1 MLSEEDDVDIH
12 ALKRQ
17 GMTISEIARRT
28 DHDRKTI
35 RAYLSGQRTP
45 GVRKRTVPDSF
56 DVFVDYTAARLI
68 EDPHLWAM
76 TLLDELRPLGYEGSY
91 PTLTRQIRDRG
102 LRPACTACAHVTQ
115 RPNAIIEHPPG
126 EETQFD
132 WVELPDPPAS
142 WGFPHKKAYALVGS
156 LAHSGIWRGV
166 LSPSM
171 DLPHLLAAM
180 TTLLALLGGLTRDWR
195 FDRMTTVLKQGTTDL
210 TPMFAAFAKHYAVTV
225 IACRPRSGNRK
236 GVVEKNNHTA
246 AQRWWRTVPDE
257 LTAEQAQ
264 ASFEAFATAQDDRP
278 RQTETGKTT
287 AKAMFASERLR
298 PLPPAVFPVV
308 VTEERTATRQALIDW
323 RGNRYSV
330 PPELAAAKVIIQQR
344 LGADVIDIAT
354 ISGTVVARHRVA
366 EPGLGATIRDT
377 GHVTAL
383 EAIALASAPP
393 GRPHRR
399 KERIPPGPAA
409 LRAAA
414 ILTGT
419 TEQPSTVI
427 SLAAYEQAAKN
438 RNTLR

>member
-12 ALKRQ
+12 ALRRQ

-45 GVRKRTVPDSF
+45 GVRQRAVPDVF
-56 DVFVDYTAARLI
+56 DGFVSYVTARLV
-68 EDPHLWAM
+68 EDPHLWVI
-76 TLLDELRPLGYEGSY
+76 TLLDELRPLGYAGSY
-91 PTLTRQIRDRG
+91 PSLTRQIRDRG
-102 LRPACTACAHVTQ
+102 LRPVCVACAHVTK
-115 RPNAIIEHPPG
+115 RPNAVIEHPPG

-132 WVELPDPPAS
+132 WVELPNPPTS
-142 WGFPHKKAYALVGS
+142 WGFPRKKAYALVGS
-156 LAHSGIWRGV
+156 LAHSGVWRGV

-195 FDRMTTVLKQGTTDL
+195 FDRMTTVLKQGTNDL
-210 TPMFAAFAKHYAVTV
+210 TPMFAAFAKHHAVTV

-257 LTAEQAQ
+257 LTIEGAQ
-264 ASFEAFATAQDDRP
+264 ASFEAFAAGQDDRP
-278 RQTETGKTT
+278 REAGTGTTT
-287 AKAMFASERLR
+287 AKVMLAAERLR
-298 PLPPAVFPVV
+298 PLPPTVFPVI

-330 PPELAAAKVIIQQR
+330 PPELAAAKVTISQR
-344 LGADVIDIAT
+344 LGAKTIDIAT
-354 ISGTVVARHRVA
+354 TSGAVVARHRVA
-366 EPGLGATIRDT
+366 EPGLGVTIRDT

-399 KERIPPGPAA
+399 KERIPPGTAA

-414 ILTGT
+414 ALAGT
-419 TEQPSTVI
+419 TEPATTVI